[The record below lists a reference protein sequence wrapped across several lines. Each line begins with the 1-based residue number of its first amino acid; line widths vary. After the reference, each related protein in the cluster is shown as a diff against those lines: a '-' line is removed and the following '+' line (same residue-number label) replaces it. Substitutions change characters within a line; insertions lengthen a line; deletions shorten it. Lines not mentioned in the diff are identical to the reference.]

1 MRWMNR
7 GTAVSQNEGSIGNA
21 PVMRYE
27 VNPDYGLTEKQV
39 QEYKYAGWGNVE
51 VSTPIRTKKEIVHD
65 NIFTYFNLIFAVL
78 TALLCMVGSFRNL
91 TFLPVI
97 IANILIGI
105 VQEIRAKKVLEELT
119 MLNAPHAFVVRE
131 GKISRVE
138 SKELVLDDI
147 VVFQAGN
154 QICADAVVVSG
165 EIQVNES
172 LLTGESDE
180 ITKEKGRQLMSGSF
194 VVSGECR
201 ARLTA
206 VGEASYISRLTLEAQ
221 TMQKRENS
229 EMIRSLNKLVKFVG
243 IVLVPI
249 GLLLFIQGFFMNHET
264 LRDSI
269 TSMVAAIIGMIP
281 EGLYL
286 LASVALAVSAMRL
299 AKKNVLL
306 HDMKSI
312 ETLAR
317 VDVLCVDKTGTIT
330 ENKMSVK
337 EIMPAEVL
345 SSSDRESSIE
355 DEGKILKVVGDF
367 VASMSSDNSTMEAM
381 KAYFTEKSGKPADT
395 VFPFTSAL
403 KYSCAVFGEEIYV
416 LGAPEVILREEY
428 EKYEGE
434 ISKYAQK
441 GYRVLVFG
449 ESEDRPEDGKLNGK
463 VRPLAYILLTNP
475 IRKKASETFSYFT
488 EQGVE
493 VKVISG
499 DNPLTVSE
507 IAKEAGIRNAELY
520 VDAATLRTKEDI
532 GWAVGKYTVFGR
544 VTPAQKREFVHALKK
559 QGRTVAMTGDGVNDI
574 LALKDADC
582 SVAMASGSEAAVQ
595 ASQVVLLESDF
606 ACMPSV
612 VMEGRRVV
620 NNIQRS
626 ASLFLV
632 KNIFS
637 FLLAILAVVFSFT
650 YPLKPAQIAL
660 ISMFTIGIPAFF
672 LALQPNEERIQGH
685 FISNVLIKALPGGL
699 TDVFAVGAMVL
710 FAHVFGVDPVDT
722 STAATMLL
730 AIVGFMILYRICQPF
745 NKVRVAV
752 WIGCILG
759 LLGCSIFFPELFAI
773 TGMSEK
779 CAMLFVVFSIAIDSV
794 FRFLTATVKLMRKWC
809 RKYLCKVDKEVI

>member
-7 GTAVSQNEGSIGNA
+7 ETAVSQNEGSIGNA

-138 SKELVLDDI
+138 SKELVLD
-147 VVFQAGN
+147 
-154 QICADAVVVSG
+154 
-165 EIQVNES
+165 
-172 LLTGESDE
+172 
-180 ITKEKGRQLMSGSF
+180 
-194 VVSGECR
+194 
-201 ARLTA
+201 
-206 VGEASYISRLTLEAQ
+206 
-221 TMQKRENS
+221 
-229 EMIRSLNKLVKFVG
+229 
-243 IVLVPI
+243 
-249 GLLLFIQGFFMNHET
+249 
-264 LRDSI
+264 
-269 TSMVAAIIGMIP
+269 
-281 EGLYL
+281 
-286 LASVALAVSAMRL
+286 
-299 AKKNVLL
+299 
-306 HDMKSI
+306 
-312 ETLAR
+312 
-317 VDVLCVDKTGTIT
+317 
-330 ENKMSVK
+330 
-337 EIMPAEVL
+337 
-345 SSSDRESSIE
+345 
-355 DEGKILKVVGDF
+355 
-367 VASMSSDNSTMEAM
+367 
-381 KAYFTEKSGKPADT
+381 
-395 VFPFTSAL
+395 
-403 KYSCAVFGEEIYV
+403 
-416 LGAPEVILREEY
+416 
-428 EKYEGE
+428 
-434 ISKYAQK
+434 
-441 GYRVLVFG
+441 
-449 ESEDRPEDGKLNGK
+449 RPEDGKLNGK

-532 GWAVGKYTVFGR
+532 EWAVGKYTVFGR
-544 VTPAQKREFVHALKK
+544 VTPAQKREFVHALKR

-745 NKVRVAV
+745 SQRPRCKQRGIKFVALQSSGV
-752 WIGCILG
+752 FDPCGSRQMCMQACPLG
-759 LLGCSIFFPELFAI
+759 SLLAGIKSESRYGLDVSSDFWDAVFFPRIYLQSQECQKSAQCYLLYFQSLQI
-773 TGMSEK
+773 R
-779 CAMLFVVFSIAIDSV
+779 FSV
-794 FRFLTATVKLMRKWC
+794 F
-809 RKYLCKVDKEVI
+809 